1 MRHPASWIF
10 WVTANRRRIISM
22 LQQKPCFVTELSE
35 RLMLSPKALI
45 EHLQMMEEQELLKS
59 YLDERRRKYYYL
71 TGDIAISVS
80 CSRPPR
86 RSRRSGNRT
95 AGFFHTLANLRRL
108 IHAREGLIGDLEHLE
123 RDIEQKIGDL
133 YQHCNGMIRNDT
145 EMDLIVA
152 LTHSD
157 CPGRISRSTAASHP
171 RSWGRPWGASWRG
184 ASSNRETSD
193 SHSVYPCRVT
203 RTTTCSGTWPG

>member
-1 MRHPASWIF
+1 MLDSDEASRLLDILGNR
-10 WVTANRRRIISM
+10 NRRRIISM

-45 EHLQMMEEQELLKS
+45 EHLQMMEEQDLLKS
-59 YLDERRRKYYYL
+59 YLDDRRRKYYYL

-80 CSRPPR
+80 VQPASPPEPEVGEQDGR
-86 RSRRSGNRT
+86 
-95 AGFFHTLANLRRL
+95 FLHTLVNLRRL

-152 LTHSD
+152 LAHSD
-157 CPGRISRSTAASHP
+157 LSWEDLQEYSSLSPQELGKALRGLVERRIVEQKDQRFSL
-171 RSWGRPWGASWRG
+171 RG
-184 ASSNRETSD
+184 IHAE
-193 SHSVYPCRVT
+193 
-203 RTTTCSGTWPG
+203 

>member
-1 MRHPASWIF
+1 MLDGDEASRLLDILGNR
-10 WVTANRRRIISM
+10 NRRRIISM
-22 LQQKPCFVTELSE
+22 LRQKPCFVTELSE

-45 EHLQMMEEQELLKS
+45 EHLQMMEKQELLKS

-80 CSRPPR
+80 VQRASPPASEGKEQKGR
-86 RSRRSGNRT
+86 
-95 AGFFHTLANLRRL
+95 FLPILENLRRL

-133 YQHCNGMIRNDT
+133 YLHSNGMIRNDT

-152 LTHSD
+152 LAQGDLSWED
-157 CPGRISRSTAASHP
+157 LQEYSSLSPQGLGKALGGLVERRIVEQREQRFTL
-171 RSWGRPWGASWRG
+171 RG
-184 ASSNRETSD
+184 IHAE
-193 SHSVYPCRVT
+193 
-203 RTTTCSGTWPG
+203 

>member
-1 MRHPASWIF
+1 MLDSDEASRLLDILGNR
-10 WVTANRRRIISM
+10 NRRRIISM

-80 CSRPPR
+80 VQPSSPPEPEVGEQDGR
-86 RSRRSGNRT
+86 
-95 AGFFHTLANLRRL
+95 FFHTLANLRRL
-108 IHAREGLIGDLEHLE
+108 IHAREGLIADLEHLE

-157 CPGRISRSTAASHP
+157 LSWEDLQEYSSLSPQELGKALGGLVERRIVEQRDQRFTL
-171 RSWGRPWGASWRG
+171 RG
-184 ASSNRETSD
+184 IHAE
-193 SHSVYPCRVT
+193 
-203 RTTTCSGTWPG
+203 